1 MRFHPI
7 VVDPAE
13 GDEKFS
19 IVKVTLSS
27 HSVMNRNPP
36 TLTAFNP
43 RGNLILTLRVLGK
56 PFRLG
61 NRVILS
67 ESTGIVLT
75 YSAESGSSHSVLISE

>member
-1 MRFHPI
+1 M
-7 VVDPAE
+7 VDPAE

-27 HSVMNRNPP
+27 HSVMNRNSP

-43 RGNLILTLRVLGK
+43 RGNLILTLWVLGK

-61 NRVILS
+61 NRVIFS
-67 ESTGIVLT
+67 ESTGIILI
-75 YSAESGSSHSVLISE
+75 YSAEWTALHPGQF